1 MKKGKH
7 KYRSNVSIQ
16 KCCHTLRKRSVAY
29 ASLLYLASVS
39 DRTKVCQL
47 ITISKLEW
55 QCGHNASSLIWGVVG
70 LIPDH
75 ENFDGHPALESLCI
89 IFPKSMY
96 VSCAHFRQIIQW
108 VSNT

>member
-75 ENFDGHPALESLCI
+75 ENFDGLLPLKDCVLYFQKVCTLVVHISGRLS
-89 IFPKSMY
+89 SG
-96 VSCAHFRQIIQW
+96 
-108 VSNT
+108 